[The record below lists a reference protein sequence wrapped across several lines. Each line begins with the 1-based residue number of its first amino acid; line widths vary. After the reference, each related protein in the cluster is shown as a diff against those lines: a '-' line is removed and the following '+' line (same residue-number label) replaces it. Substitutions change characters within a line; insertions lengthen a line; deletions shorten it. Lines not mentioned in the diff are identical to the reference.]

1 METSVFTC
9 RRVVQL
15 PTAPPHRIGM
25 LLFDEK
31 TARVL
36 ITLLLFAAVL
46 GFAWAARAT
55 LVAFLFAI
63 FFAYLVSPLV
73 KQVQERG
80 KVSRGTAI
88 GIVYVVIGAALGL
101 LLLSIGPK
109 LVREAQK
116 LSVTIPDLYTRITT
130 GQIAWTLGS
139 QHGWNQE
146 TIQKIQAFMAAHR
159 DTITRTALDLGA
171 KLSGVAKG
179 AWWLVV
185 IPVLAVFFLKD
196 GNTFRTSVIAMFEHR
211 SQRDFVEGLL
221 NDIDQ
226 ILARYIRA
234 QLILAGLTGVVFCIA
249 LTIARVPFGYGLGA
263 LAGCLEFIPIV
274 GPLVAAL
281 LIVGVAL
288 ATGYK
293 YLLLLIAFLVVWRV
307 IQDYVNAPRIMG
319 RQVEVHPL
327 AALFGILAGAE
338 LAGVV
343 GVYLSI
349 PAIAILRILWRRWRA
364 TPAAPSGAR

>member
-1 METSVFTC
+1 
-9 RRVVQL
+9 
-15 PTAPPHRIGM
+15 M
-25 LLFDEK
+25 LLLDPK

-55 LVAFLFAI
+55 LIAFLFAI
-63 FFAYLVSPLV
+63 FFAHLVSPLV
-73 KQVQERG
+73 EYAQNRAKI
-80 KVSRGTAI
+80 SRGLAI
-88 GIVYVVIGAALGL
+88 AIIYIVISAALGL
-101 LLLSIGPK
+101 LLLSVGPK
-109 LVREAQK
+109 LVHEGQK
-116 LSVTIPDLYTRITT
+116 LSVTIPDLYARITT
-130 GQIAWTLGS
+130 GQIAWTVGS
-139 QHGWNQE
+139 QHGWSRE

-159 DTITRTALDLGA
+159 DTITRAALDFGA
-171 KLSGVAKG
+171 KLSEVAKN

-196 GNTFRTSVIAMFEHR
+196 GSKLRTLVIDLFERR
-211 SQRDFVEGLL
+211 SQRDFVEGLI
-221 NDIDQ
+221 NDIDR
-226 ILARYIRA
+226 ILAHYIQA
-234 QLILAGLTGVVFCIA
+234 QLILAGLTGVVFCIT
-249 LTIARVPFGYGLGA
+249 LTITRVPYGYGLGA
-263 LAGCLEFIPIV
+263 IAGCLEFIPIV

-293 YLLLLIAFLVVWRV
+293 HLLLLIAFLAVWRV

-338 LAGVV
+338 VAGII

-349 PAIAILRILWRRWRA
+349 PAIATLRILWRRWRA
-364 TPAAPSGAR
+364 PSAAPSPVAAGEHISVSESSEGNRAE